1 MLFGRINVT
10 TPIRTTLA
18 AALALALGASGAFA
32 QDVTLRVHHF
42 LSPNGSVPKFFIVP
56 WAEKVM
62 EDSDGRIK
70 VEVFP
75 SMQLGGTP
83 PSLYD
88 QARDGVVDVIWTV
101 PSYQPGRFPEA
112 EVFELPFM
120 TSRSGE
126 KSSRAAWDFTQEFL
140 TERMGDVHLV
150 AVHVHGPGV
159 IHTKDGPI
167 TSLDDFDGLTLRG
180 PSRQAVRLL
189 EQLGATTV
197 GMPVP
202 QFPEALSRGV
212 VQGGVIPWEVVPALR
227 VEELAENH
235 TEIGGDFAM
244 YNTFF
249 VFAMNRASYERM
261 PEDLRAVID
270 ANSGRE
276 ASAWAGRA
284 MDTGDGIAR
293 EAIEA
298 RGNTIVTMPDDV
310 LEAVQAVGEAV
321 TETWI
326 AEVTAAGLPGAEMV
340 ARAREL
346 VAQYND

>member
-1 MLFGRINVT
+1 MT
-10 TPIRTTLA
+10 TPIRTVLA
-18 AALALALGASGAFA
+18 AAALALGASALGSTAALA
-32 QDVTLRVHHF
+32 QEVTLRVHHF
-42 LSPNGSVPKFFIVP
+42 LSPNGSVPRFFIVP

-62 EDSDGRIK
+62 EESEGRIK

-88 QARDGVVDVIWTV
+88 QVRDGVVDIIWTV
-101 PSYQPGRFPEA
+101 PSYQPGRFPES

-140 TERMGDVHLV
+140 LERMGDVHLI

-167 TSLDDFDGLTLRG
+167 TSLDDFNGLTLRG

-249 VFAMNRASYERM
+249 IFAMNPASYARM
-261 PEDLRAVID
+261 PEDLRAIID

-293 EAIEA
+293 EAIAA

-310 LEAVQAVGEAV
+310 LARVREVGEAV